1 MPFDK
6 QKLQPL
12 LKDGIIAG
20 TTQLRL
26 NPKRLGQEWQKV
38 LEEVLRRV
46 G

>member
-6 QKLQPL
+6 QKLEPL
-12 LKDGIIAG
+12 VRDGIKLG

-26 NPKRLGQEWQKV
+26 NPKRLGREWQKV
-38 LEEVLRRV
+38 LEEVLRKV